1 MPEMQIQTNSH
12 QGAFVFAFAFVFG
25 NMLFSTG
32 WNQNLYFC
40 RTRNLLFY
48 GLEGGKD
55 LVVHKWRHLMD
66 SVRVICTMLD
76 GQKVRDDRV
85 HRVFNSDL

>member
-1 MPEMQIQTNSH
+1 MH
-12 QGAFVFAFAFVFG
+12 L
-25 NMLFSTG
+25 NMYFHLY
-32 WNQNLYFC
+32 LYFC

-66 SVRVICTMLD
+66 SVRVVCTMLD
-76 GQKVRDDRV
+76 GQKVIFIFVIFILVIFIIPIIITTRWTA
-85 HRVFNSDL
+85 F